1 MKKKKRKLKGTRL
14 ERLLIVLTF
23 ALVLLSPV
31 ASVYAKSNL
40 TKVNYQVE
48 VTKEKISDEE
58 KNNESLQMKIN
69 ELASFEILETV
80 AKQMGL
86 SYTSNSIKT
95 LE

>member
-48 VTKEKISDEE
+48 VAKEKISDEE

-69 ELASFEILETV
+69 ELASFENLETV

>member
-69 ELASFEILETV
+69 ELASFENLETV

-86 SYTSNSIKT
+86 SYTINSIKT

>member
-69 ELASFEILETV
+69 ELASFENLETV